1 MNFFVDLPD
10 FSEGLGDKFLRSEP
24 GVNGHHQDKL
34 KAVKHLTEQAG
45 GRRGVQGNAGLF
57 PQSVNLLDR
66 PVEVGRGFLVD
77 DDRVGARAREA
88 LDKIFRRLHHQV
100 SLEEKAGDRPQGFES
115 DRPERDVWDKAAV
128 HDVNLDAIDA
138 GGFNGFHLLAEARE
152 IGRED
157 RGRNF
162 DQKAS
167 SFQAP
172 GAVIPATMASASS

>member
-1 MNFFVDLPD
+1 
-10 FSEGLGDKFLRSEP
+10 
-24 GVNGHHQDKL
+24 
-34 KAVKHLTEQAG
+34 
-45 GRRGVQGNAGLF
+45 
-57 PQSVNLLDR
+57 
-66 PVEVGRGFLVD
+66 VD
-77 DDRVGARAREA
+77 DDGVGARAREA

-100 SLEEKAGDRPQGFES
+100 SLEEKAGDRPQGFEG
-115 DRPERDVWDKAAV
+115 DRPERDVRDKAAV

-138 GGFNGFHLLAEARE
+138 GGFNGFYLLAEARE